1 MLQPIISTID
11 VVLLTIQNNRL
22 CVVLSRRD
30 KEPYANLHAL
40 PGGYI
45 HPQEDRDSLD
55 AAVRILQQKTRL
67 IPPYL
72 EQLRTFA
79 GASRDPRGW
88 SISVVY
94 FALVNNDLII
104 SAQQPGLAI
113 CPVDELRRLPFD
125 HNEIIETAVD
135 RIRNKSQYS
144 SLPCYLAG
152 ETFTLPRLQKIYEAC
167 LGEALHK
174 VSFRR
179 KMDELGV
186 LEEIPGQT
194 ESRGA
199 HRPAQVYGLKSEF
212 KNQLKLLQRGL

>member
-1 MLQPIISTID
+1 MLQSIISTID
-11 VVLLTIQNNRL
+11 VVLLTIQDDRL

-30 KEPYANLHAL
+30 KEPYANLEAL

-45 HPQEDRDSLD
+45 HAQEDRDSLD
-55 AAVRILQQKTRL
+55 AAVRILQQKTSL

-152 ETFTLPRLQKIYEAC
+152 ETFTLPRLQKLYEAC
-167 LGEALHK
+167 LGEALNK

-186 LEEIPGQT
+186 LEEVSGQM
-194 ESRGA
+194 EAAGA
-199 HRPAQVYGLKSEF
+199 HRPARVYRLKAEF
-212 KNQLKLLQRGL
+212 KNRLKLLERGL

>member
-55 AAVRILQQKTRL
+55 AAVRILQQKTHL